1 MKIPKRI
8 KESIINCAEYY
19 KRASM
24 CEKEIRNWMYENKLT
39 DETLEKFENNMDDV
53 FIDNCILVCNPE
65 RFIKE
70 LEEL

>member
-24 CEKEIRNWMYENKLT
+24 CEKMYENKLT
-39 DETLEKFENNMDDV
+39 DETSEKFENNMDDV
-53 FIDNCILVCNPE
+53 FIDNCILVCNPGKRIRSKGE
-65 RFIKE
+65 
-70 LEEL
+70 